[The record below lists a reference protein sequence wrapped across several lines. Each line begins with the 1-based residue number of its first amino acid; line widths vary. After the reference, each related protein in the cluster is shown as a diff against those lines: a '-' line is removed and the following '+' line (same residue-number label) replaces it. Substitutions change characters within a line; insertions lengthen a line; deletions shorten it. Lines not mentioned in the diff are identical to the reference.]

1 MTTSTSPKPTPTLS
15 LSVRGCVAVA
25 VVAVLAVVWTQA
37 GRSSHQ
43 AVQNAQVAMAR
54 THVTL
59 PRVEIVAKREPAAT
73 PVVLRAATKRPPL
86 G

>member
-1 MTTSTSPKPTPTLS
+1 MTTDTSLKPTTTLS
-15 LSVRGCVAVA
+15 LALRGCVAVA
-25 VVAVLAVVWTQA
+25 VVAVLALVWTEA

-73 PVVLRAATKRPPL
+73 PVVLRATAKRPPL